1 MNTLR
6 EDLVIWHGV
15 ENIGIIARMSKDTQ
29 SREGNCQIAS
39 FDSSLPQIIRMDCK
53 RNRED
58 KLKRIWQSWD
68 KAKKMHIRDKYSD
81 VAHLLFVKADDA
93 LLKAMVRFG
102 DPLIGML
109 WERPAVIDIWH
120 CLHLQYTGWLCS
132 QKL

>member
-15 ENIGIIARMSKDTQ
+15 ENIGIIARMSEDTQ
-29 SREGNCQIAS
+29 SREGDCQIAS
-39 FDSSLPQIIRMDCK
+39 FDSSLPQIICMDCK
-53 RNRED
+53 RNCED

-68 KAKKMHIRDKYSD
+68 K
-81 VAHLLFVKADDA
+81 VAFPGPTL
-93 LLKAMVRFG
+93 
-102 DPLIGML
+102 GML

-132 QKL
+132 QKLWDM